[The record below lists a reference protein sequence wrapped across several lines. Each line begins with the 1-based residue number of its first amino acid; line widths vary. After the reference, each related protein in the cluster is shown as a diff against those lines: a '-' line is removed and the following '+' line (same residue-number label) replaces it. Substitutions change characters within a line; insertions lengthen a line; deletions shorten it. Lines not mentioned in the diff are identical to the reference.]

1 MANQRNTYQQVKNV
15 SINRERLIEIAALKC
30 LSKNDLRVLLLLF
43 SQLNGYS
50 EPATNCKDPLNY
62 KKIDKKAMSKVLD
75 MSTKDIKKS
84 IKNLEYEYLIEK
96 GSSDTIRNGYRF
108 TF

>member
-1 MANQRNTYQQVKNV
+1 
-15 SINRERLIEIAALKC
+15 
-30 LSKNDLRVLLLLF
+30 
-43 SQLNGYS
+43 
-50 EPATNCKDPLNY
+50 
-62 KKIDKKAMSKVLD
+62 MSKVLD